1 MDDWTNGPVSLRSR
15 DERSRLHPSGTYG
28 AARTVLREQPP
39 LQLFNGRMDVY
50 FKSVFDGLKV
60 PDIADMIYEANI
72 SITPYAAWDLL

>member
-1 MDDWTNGPVSLRSR
+1 MNDPVC
-15 DERSRLHPSGTYG
+15 

-60 PDIADMIYEANI
+60 PDIADMNYQANI
-72 SITPYAAWDLL
+72 SITPYSAGDLL